1 MNGEAN
7 LTFDGSTLTATADVH
22 VANGLVVG
30 HTSQETISIG
40 DGATDLVPEVQI
52 LGTAQADSSL
62 MLAAFSTTA
71 TAAGAPLIA
80 LVKGGNATIG
90 SHTIVTDG
98 EELGNIIAYGDDG
111 TDLEAAA
118 AMISFE
124 VDGTPGTGDMPG
136 RILFATTTD
145 GGETLTER
153 MRISATGLVTLA
165 ASLNIGSV
173 AAAGTDTDKFLVL
186 DSSGNV
192 DYRTGALAFGDMK
205 VAASDSATGV
215 VELATVAELDTG
227 TDTGRAVT
235 PDVLAGSN
243 FGERIVELLAV
254 DFTVDTAVADGLA
267 YFHVPSSMAGMNLVE
282 VHAEVF
288 TAGTTNTTDIQIANV
303 TQGADMLS
311 TVITIDS
318 GETGSDTAAAAAAID
333 TGEDDLTVNDMIRID
348 IDAVSSTEAKGLL
361 VTLVFRFP

>member
-1 MNGEAN
+1 
-7 LTFDGSTLTATADVH
+7 
-22 VANGLVVG
+22 
-30 HTSQETISIG
+30 
-40 DGATDLVPEVQI
+40 
-52 LGTAQADSSL
+52 

-215 VELATVAELDTG
+215 VELATAAEINTS
-227 TDTGRAVT
+227 TDAGRALT
-235 PDVLAGSN
+235 PDAFAASNYGIQYIFLSSGAVSAGLST
-243 FGERIVELLAV
+243 GDRQ
-254 DFTVDTAVADGLA
+254 DFFV
-267 YFHVPSSMAGMNLVE
+267 VPAGMSGMNLVE
-282 VHAEVF
+282 VLAEV
-288 TAGTTNTTDIQIANV
+288 GTQPVGETDNTSIIVDVFNNKYSGDNWSMLGTGTNEK
-303 TQGADMLS
+303 
-311 TVITIDS
+311 ITIDQNTN
-318 GETGSDTAAAAAAID
+318 GTTDAGVNTVID
-333 TGEDDLTVNDMIRID
+333 TTHDHIATFDTIRID
-348 IDAVSSTEAKGLL
+348 IDQVGSSTAGSGLK
-361 VTLVFRFP
+361 VTLGFRMP